1 MFMDELKGLV
11 TTLVSILIF
20 ITAVELVAPNNKMKK
35 YIKFILGLILITVI
49 LNPILEFVSKG
60 QESILQGITEY
71 EQVFSQDKSKANTDI
86 SDILDGGK
94 NEKSG
99 DDARQKAFIKNF
111 NKNCDSLLK
120 NKYKDKDFRSDIDCN
135 VDFINMSLNINK
147 LSIGIVDKNI
157 KKIKKINIKEKD
169 DKSTKEDNAQ
179 YKEMIEFVST
189 ELDIPKDKIEVYKL
203 EE

>member
-1 MFMDELKGLV
+1 MNELKGLV

-20 ITAVELVAPNNKMKK
+20 ISAVELVAPNNKMKK

-60 QESILQGITEY
+60 QESISQGITEY
-71 EQVFSQDKSKANTDI
+71 EQVFSQDKSKTNTDI

-94 NEKSG
+94 SGKSG

-135 VDFINMSLNINK
+135 VDFANMSLNINK

-157 KKIKKINIKEKD
+157 KKIKKINIKEND
-169 DKSTKEDNAQ
+169 DKSTKEDNTQ